1 MTILM
6 KKHEAWIFL
15 EAVDPEKLGI
25 SDYTKIIDKPMDF
38 GTIKENLKKHFYKT
52 MRQFL
57 EDVELVFS
65 NCFLYNG
72 EASQVSQMCKKVQE
86 EYMGLCE

>member
-1 MTILM
+1 
-6 KKHEAWIFL
+6 
-15 EAVDPEKLGI
+15 
-25 SDYTKIIDKPMDF
+25 MDF
-38 GTIKENLKKHFYKT
+38 GTVKDNLKKHFYKT

-72 EASQVSQMCKKVQE
+72 EHSQVSKMCKTV
-86 EYMGLCE
+86 